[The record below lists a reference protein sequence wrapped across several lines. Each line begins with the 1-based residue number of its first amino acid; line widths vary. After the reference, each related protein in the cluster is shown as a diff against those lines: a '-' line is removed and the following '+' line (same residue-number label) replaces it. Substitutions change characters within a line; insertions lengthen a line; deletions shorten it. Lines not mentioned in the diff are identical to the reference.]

1 MSRNPEPNDAQLLA
15 AAVGDQDAFA
25 AFYARFERRVV
36 AFFVRAVGR
45 GDLAAD
51 LTAETFAAALE
62 SVERYDPELGDAGA
76 WLFGIARNV
85 LSRSRERG
93 RVEDRAR
100 RRMGMGVL
108 ALEDEAIERI
118 EASVD
123 SRDGALTL
131 LGDLPDEQRDAVVAR
146 VVHGRDYQDIAG
158 ELQCSPSVVRK
169 RVSRGLAALRDEQS
183 GKPSPERRVPN
194 RRRRPE
200 LGSGGNAGRD
210 RRDRRGPR
218 HRVLGLNRSGRRVHR
233 AWRRLHWKTLQHHAQ
248 NRRASDPEPAG
259 SRARTRQRDSPRQH
273 RPTSERRT
281 RNDRADHWA

>member
-15 AAVGDQDAFA
+15 AAVGDEDAFA

-51 LTAETFAAALE
+51 LTAETFAAALK

-108 ALEDEAIERI
+108 PLEDEAIERI
-118 EASVD
+118 EASAD
-123 SRDGALTL
+123 SGDGALTVL
-131 LGDLPDEQRDAVVAR
+131 QGLPDEQRHAVVTR
-146 VVHGRDYQDIAG
+146 VVTRRRATVTNCRGRSQIAG
-158 ELQCSPSVVRK
+158 LFR
-169 RVSRGLAALRDEQS
+169 
-183 GKPSPERRVPN
+183 
-194 RRRRPE
+194 
-200 LGSGGNAGRD
+200 
-210 RRDRRGPR
+210 
-218 HRVLGLNRSGRRVHR
+218 
-233 AWRRLHWKTLQHHAQ
+233 
-248 NRRASDPEPAG
+248 
-259 SRARTRQRDSPRQH
+259 
-273 RPTSERRT
+273 
-281 RNDRADHWA
+281 